1 MPRRHLDIHW
11 CSRVRLLAGGLG
23 HQREDASEL
32 EYTRPLAVRVR
43 ESDRTPNLPVGRIT
57 KTEHG
62 IQEIILSGHNL
73 LQSLDALRE
82 GTGSDTLSH
91 AARCRTLYGK
101 FAEFVDLV
109 DPEAPAGQT
118 RGIKYQID
126 DSYLEPEAVRQWW
139 LCFFGRRSG
148 GVH

>member
-1 MPRRHLDIHW
+1 VPRRHLDIHW
-11 CSRVRLLAGGLG
+11 CRRVRLLAGGLG

-43 ESDRTPNLPVGRIT
+43 EDQAEPQPPRRQNH
-57 KTEHG
+57 EHG
-62 IQEIILSGHNL
+62 ARDAGEYPLRPQPLR
-73 LQSLDALRE
+73 SLDALRE
-82 GTGSDTLSH
+82 DTESGTLSH

-109 DPEAPAGQT
+109 DPEAPDGQT

-126 DSYLEPEAVRQWW
+126 DRYLEP
-139 LCFFGRRSG
+139 
-148 GVH
+148 